1 MRFTPA
7 EEEEIRRLQ
16 NREAQRRYRQRHP
29 EACREAEQISRWKKR
44 DYYLAY
50 WRHYNRQR
58 RTDAVEN
65 QH

>member
-1 MRFTPA
+1 MTRFTPA

-29 EACREAEQISRWKKR
+29 EACRAAEKRSRAKNR
-44 DYYLAY
+44 EHYLAY

-58 RTDAVEN
+58 GAE
-65 QH
+65 Q